1 MPTSFRFPKMIETV
15 IAAGQAGLQGL
26 NPKSLRETLK
36 DREKMVSSFSKDG
49 GKTDGE
55 SLSGPDAELRR
66 KRERKD
72 RRRQREE
79 DAII

>member
-49 GKTDGE
+49 GKTVENLCRVPMRSCEGSAREKIDVG
-55 SLSGPDAELRR
+55 SAR
-66 KRERKD
+66 KTP
-72 RRRQREE
+72 
-79 DAII
+79 